1 MGDYSV
7 FHAICTNVYYVYFA
21 VLPNKKKHNLV
32 CKL

>member
-21 VLPNKKKHNLV
+21 VLPNKKNTI
-32 CKL
+32 